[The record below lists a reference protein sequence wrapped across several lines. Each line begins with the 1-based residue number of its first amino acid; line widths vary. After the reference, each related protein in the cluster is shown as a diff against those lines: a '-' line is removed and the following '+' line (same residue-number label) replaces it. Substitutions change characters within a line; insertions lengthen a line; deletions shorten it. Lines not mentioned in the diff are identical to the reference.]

1 MGIYY
6 TILEELR
13 IRTRSGILLRSYSY
27 TKRCKSTIH
36 GKQCRANCKA
46 ISIAGYN
53 AGSKFSVSISKN
65 CTHVATLQDWAL
77 ICQLSHWHS
86 SEEQKPR
93 QGVTLMLSVQ
103 VLPLQS
109 SLEFIPLAQSSA
121 FRFYIISLSP
131 TGEEW
136 SQVVGAA
143 ALHRCTASWSDS
155 CTPRASQQGQ
165 QERKNSAITFDVTSP
180 ITFSHCLK
188 QKRLNLF
195 QIQCWDSPRAQ
206 KSWNSMGQTDLLA
219 WCFHFAD
226 PFFLCLLHKPFKQKS
241 FYSSPPGQVLVRC
254 NDPLPI
260 SILSLA
266 SC

>member
-1 MGIYY
+1 MGTYY

-53 AGSKFSVSISKN
+53 AGSKFSVSFSKN

-136 SQVVGAA
+136 SQGGRCCSPTQVHSLLIRQLHTESLTAGAA
-143 ALHRCTASWSDS
+143 GKKKFSNNIWCH
-155 CTPRASQQGQ
+155 
-165 QERKNSAITFDVTSP
+165 
-180 ITFSHCLK
+180 FSHY
-188 QKRLNLF
+188 
-195 QIQCWDSPRAQ
+195 
-206 KSWNSMGQTDLLA
+206 
-219 WCFHFAD
+219 
-226 PFFLCLLHKPFKQKS
+226 FFS
-241 FYSSPPGQVLVRC
+241 
-254 NDPLPI
+254 LP
-260 SILSLA
+260 
-266 SC
+266 